1 MREHPIPNLQIHRPL
16 LHQLLPNPK
25 RLLPTHRPRRHRRER
40 VQELDR
46 HFRQVA
52 TLPGGV
58 QRILEP
64 TFLLRG
70 DVGGRGDV
78 ARRVDE
84 EEDEDLAE
92 AGFDGVGE
100 VERGDL

>member
-1 MREHPIPNLQIHRPL
+1 M
-16 LHQLLPNPK
+16 
-25 RLLPTHRPRRHRRER
+25 
-40 VQELDR
+40 
-46 HFRQVA
+46 
-52 TLPGGV
+52 
-58 QRILEP
+58 
-64 TFLLRG
+64 LRG

-92 AGFDGVGE
+92 AGFGGVGE